1 MLNQTNVVPTTYA
14 STPVTM
20 PIQSAVQPNTQLL
33 SLQPVSTPMIPAQ
46 PVVTK
51 TSVVPDYGTTQIS
64 QVPLA
69 TTVPVQ
75 TSVPMVNTVGV
86 QPTTVISTQPQTK
99 YRLWN
104 MLVPVFK
111 PEPQPIPQP
120 APQPVTIPEPVTYTE
135 PVTIPEPV
143 EIPAQTYE
151 VPAEPVYTQTYE
163 EPVYEEPTT
172 TYTVPETQYVETTQY
187 TTTTSPNV
195 NVIRRGSG
203 ITMNE
208 QQNIINCAVS
218 VYQQKLEPI
227 SNNTAKA
234 IKRSLG
240 GDWLVI
246 VYPQGKPIDF
256 NMTCVQ
262 GNDYLYFTV
271 DSWAFQVC
279 RLR

>member
-1 MLNQTNVVPTTYA
+1 MINQTNVVPTPYA
-14 STPVTM
+14 STPVAM
-20 PIQSAVQPNTQLL
+20 PIQSAVQPNPQLL
-33 SLQPVSTPMIPAQ
+33 SVQPVTTPIIPAQ

-51 TSVVPDYGTTQIS
+51 TTVVPDYGTAQVS

-69 TTVPVQ
+69 NTVQ
-75 TSVPMVNTVGV
+75 ASVPIVNSVAV
-86 QPTTVISTQPQTK
+86 QPSTVVSTQPQTK

-104 MLVPVFK
+104 MLVPVFQ
-111 PEPQPIPQP
+111 PEPQPQP
-120 APQPVTIPEPVTYTE
+120 VPQPVTIPEPV
-135 PVTIPEPV
+135 PVPEPV
-143 EIPAQTYE
+143 EIPQTYE
-151 VPAEPVYTQTYE
+151 VPAEPVYTPTYE
-163 EPVYEEPTT
+163 EPVYEEPAT
-172 TYTVPETQYVETTQY
+172 TYSVPEYVETTPTY
-187 TTTTSPNV
+187 TTTSPNV
-195 NVIRRGSG
+195 RVMRRGYG

-246 VYPQGKPIDF
+246 VYPEGKPIDF

-262 GNDYLYFTV
+262 GNDYLYFIV
-271 DSWAFQVC
+271 DTWAFQVC

>member
-1 MLNQTNVVPTTYA
+1 MINQTNVVPTPYA
-14 STPVTM
+14 STPVAM
-20 PIQSAVQPNTQLL
+20 PIQSAVQPNPQLL
-33 SLQPVSTPMIPAQ
+33 SVQPVTTPIIPAQ

-51 TSVVPDYGTTQIS
+51 TTVVPDYGTAQVS

-69 TTVPVQ
+69 NTVQ
-75 TSVPMVNTVGV
+75 ASVPIVNSVAV
-86 QPTTVISTQPQTK
+86 QPSTVVSTQPQTK

-104 MLVPVFK
+104 MLVPVFQ
-111 PEPQPIPQP
+111 PEPQPQP
-120 APQPVTIPEPVTYTE
+120 VPQPVTIPEPI
-135 PVTIPEPV
+135 PVPEPV
-143 EIPAQTYE
+143 EIPQTYE
-151 VPAEPVYTQTYE
+151 VPAETVYTPTYE
-163 EPVYEEPTT
+163 EPVYEEPAT
-172 TYTVPETQYVETTQY
+172 TYSVPEYVETTPTY
-187 TTTTSPNV
+187 TTTSPNV
-195 NVIRRGSG
+195 RVIRRGSG

-208 QQNIINCAVS
+208 QQNIINCAVN

-246 VYPQGKPIDF
+246 VYPEGKPIDF

-262 GNDYLYFTV
+262 GNDYLYFIV
-271 DSWAFQVC
+271 DTWAFQVC

>member
-1 MLNQTNVVPTTYA
+1 MINQTNVVPTPYA
-14 STPVTM
+14 STPVAM
-20 PIQSAVQPNTQLL
+20 PIQSAVQPNPQLL
-33 SLQPVSTPMIPAQ
+33 SVQPVTNPIIPAQ

-51 TSVVPDYGTTQIS
+51 TTVVPDYGTAQVS

-69 TTVPVQ
+69 NTVQ
-75 TSVPMVNTVGV
+75 ASVPIVNSVAV
-86 QPTTVISTQPQTK
+86 QPSTVVSTQPQTK

-104 MLVPVFK
+104 MLVPVFQ
-111 PEPQPIPQP
+111 PEPQPQP
-120 APQPVTIPEPVTYTE
+120 VPQPVTIPEPI
-135 PVTIPEPV
+135 PVPEPV
-143 EIPAQTYE
+143 EIPQTYE
-151 VPAEPVYTQTYE
+151 VPAEPVYTPTYE
-163 EPVYEEPTT
+163 EPVYEEPAT
-172 TYTVPETQYVETTQY
+172 TYSVPEYVETTPTY
-187 TTTTSPNV
+187 TTTSPNV
-195 NVIRRGSG
+195 RVMRRGSG

-208 QQNIINCAVS
+208 QQNIINCAVN

-246 VYPQGKPIDF
+246 VYPEGKPIDF

-262 GNDYLYFTV
+262 GNDYLYFIV
-271 DSWAFQVC
+271 DTWAFQVC

>member
-1 MLNQTNVVPTTYA
+1 MLSQTNVVPTPYVA
-14 STPVTM
+14 NNMAIPPMPV
-20 PIQSAVQPNTQLL
+20 QSAIQPNVQGL
-33 SLQPVSTPMIPAQ
+33 SLQPVTTPIMPAQ
-46 PVVTK
+46 QVSTK
-51 TSVVPDYGTTQIS
+51 TTVVPDYGNAQLS
-64 QVPLA
+64 QVALGSRVPIQSS
-69 TTVPVQ
+69 VPVVN
-75 TSVPMVNTVGV
+75 SVAV
-86 QPTTVISTQPQTK
+86 QPQATVISTQAQPK

-104 MLVPVFK
+104 MLVPVFQ

-120 APQPVTIPEPVTYTE
+120 VPQPVAIPEPVT
-135 PVTIPEPV
+135 IPTPV
-143 EIPAQTYE
+143 EIPAETYE
-151 VPAEPVYTQTYE
+151 VPAEPVYTPTYE

-187 TTTTSPNV
+187 TTTASPNV
-195 NVIRRGSG
+195 RVIRRGSG

-208 QQNIINCAVS
+208 QQNIINCAIS

-234 IKRSLG
+234 VKRTLG

-246 VYPQGKPIDF
+246 VYPEGKPIDF

-262 GNDYLYFTV
+262 GNDYLYFIV
-271 DSWAFQVC
+271 DTWAFQVC

>member
-1 MLNQTNVVPTTYA
+1 MINQTNVVPTPYA
-14 STPVTM
+14 STPVAM
-20 PIQSAVQPNTQLL
+20 PIQSAVQPNPQLL
-33 SLQPVSTPMIPAQ
+33 SVQPVTTPIIPTQ

-51 TSVVPDYGTTQIS
+51 TTVVPDYGTAQVS

-69 TTVPVQ
+69 NTVQ
-75 TSVPMVNTVGV
+75 ASVPIVNSVAV
-86 QPTTVISTQPQTK
+86 QPSTVVSTQPQTK

-104 MLVPVFK
+104 MLVPVFQ
-111 PEPQPIPQP
+111 PEPQPQP
-120 APQPVTIPEPVTYTE
+120 VPQPVTIPEPV
-135 PVTIPEPV
+135 PVPEPV
-143 EIPAQTYE
+143 EIPQTYE
-151 VPAEPVYTQTYE
+151 VPAEPVYTPTYE
-163 EPVYEEPTT
+163 EPVYEEPAT
-172 TYTVPETQYVETTQY
+172 TYSVPEYVETTPTY
-187 TTTTSPNV
+187 TTTSPNV
-195 NVIRRGSG
+195 RVMRRGSG

-208 QQNIINCAVS
+208 QQNIINCAVN

-246 VYPQGKPIDF
+246 VYPEGKPIDF

-262 GNDYLYFTV
+262 GNDYLYFIV
-271 DSWAFQVC
+271 DTWAFQVC

>member
-1 MLNQTNVVPTTYA
+1 MLNQTNVVPTPYVA
-14 STPVTM
+14 NNMAIPAMPV
-20 PIQSAVQPNTQLL
+20 QSAIQPNVQGL
-33 SLQPVSTPMIPAQ
+33 SLQPVTTPIMPAQ
-46 PVVTK
+46 QVATK
-51 TSVVPDYGTTQIS
+51 TTVVPDYGNTQLS

-69 TTVPVQ
+69 STVPIQ
-75 TSVPMVNTVGV
+75 SSVPVVNSVAV
-86 QPTTVISTQPQTK
+86 QPQATVISTQAQPK

-104 MLVPVFK
+104 MLVPVFQ

-120 APQPVTIPEPVTYTE
+120 VPQSVANPE
-135 PVTIPEPV
+135 PVTIPTPV
-143 EIPAQTYE
+143 EIPAETYE
-151 VPAEPVYTQTYE
+151 VPAEPVYTPTYE

-187 TTTTSPNV
+187 TTTASPNV
-195 NVIRRGSG
+195 RVIRRGSG

-208 QQNIINCAVS
+208 QQNIINCAIS

-234 IKRSLG
+234 VKRTLG

-246 VYPQGKPIDF
+246 VYPEGKPIDF

-262 GNDYLYFTV
+262 GNDYLYFIV
-271 DSWAFQVC
+271 DTWAFQVC

>member
-1 MLNQTNVVPTTYA
+1 MINQTNVVPTPYA
-14 STPVTM
+14 STPVAM
-20 PIQSAVQPNTQLL
+20 PIQSAVQPNPQLL
-33 SLQPVSTPMIPAQ
+33 SVQPVTTPIIPAQ

-51 TSVVPDYGTTQIS
+51 TTVVPDYGTAQVS

-69 TTVPVQ
+69 NTVQ
-75 TSVPMVNTVGV
+75 ASVPIVNSVAV
-86 QPTTVISTQPQTK
+86 QPSTVVSTQPQTK

-104 MLVPVFK
+104 MLVPVFQ
-111 PEPQPIPQP
+111 PEPQPQP
-120 APQPVTIPEPVTYTE
+120 VSQPVTIPEPI
-135 PVTIPEPV
+135 PVPEPV
-143 EIPAQTYE
+143 EIPQTYE
-151 VPAEPVYTQTYE
+151 VPAEPVYTPTYE
-163 EPVYEEPTT
+163 EPVYEEPAT
-172 TYTVPETQYVETTQY
+172 TYSVPEYVETTPTY
-187 TTTTSPNV
+187 TTTSPNV
-195 NVIRRGSG
+195 RVIRRGSG

-208 QQNIINCAVS
+208 QQNIINCAVN

-246 VYPQGKPIDF
+246 VYPEGKPIDF

-262 GNDYLYFTV
+262 GNDYLYFIV
-271 DSWAFQVC
+271 DTWAFQVC

>member
-1 MLNQTNVVPTTYA
+1 MLNQTNVVPTPYV
-14 STPVTM
+14 STNMATM
-20 PIQSAVQPNTQLL
+20 PVQSAIQPNAGL
-33 SLQPVSTPMIPAQ
+33 SLQPVSAPIMASQ

-51 TSVVPDYGTTQIS
+51 TTVVPDYGNVQLS

-69 TTVPVQ
+69 STVQVQSSVPVVN
-75 TSVPMVNTVGV
+75 SVAV
-86 QPTTVISTQPQTK
+86 QPQATVISTQAQPK

-104 MLVPVFK
+104 MLVPVFQ
-111 PEPQPIPQP
+111 PEPQPVPQPIPQP
-120 APQPVTIPEPVTYTE
+120 VAIPEPVT
-135 PVTIPEPV
+135 IPTPV
-143 EIPAQTYE
+143 EIPAETYE

-187 TTTTSPNV
+187 TTTASPNV
-195 NVIRRGSG
+195 RVIRRGSG

-234 IKRSLG
+234 VKGSLG

-246 VYPQGKPIDF
+246 VYPEGKPIDF

-262 GNDYLYFTV
+262 GNDYLYFIV
-271 DSWAFQVC
+271 DTWAFQVC

>member
-1 MLNQTNVVPTTYA
+1 MINQTNVVPTPYA
-14 STPVTM
+14 STPVAM
-20 PIQSAVQPNTQLL
+20 PIQSAVQPNPQLL
-33 SLQPVSTPMIPAQ
+33 SVQPVTTPIIPAQ

-51 TSVVPDYGTTQIS
+51 TTVVPDYGTAQVS

-69 TTVPVQ
+69 NTVQ
-75 TSVPMVNTVGV
+75 ASVPIVNSVAV
-86 QPTTVISTQPQTK
+86 QPSTVVSTQPQTK

-104 MLVPVFK
+104 MLVPVFQ
-111 PEPQPIPQP
+111 PEPQPQP
-120 APQPVTIPEPVTYTE
+120 VPQPVTIPEPV
-135 PVTIPEPV
+135 PVPEPV
-143 EIPAQTYE
+143 EIPQTYE
-151 VPAEPVYTQTYE
+151 VPADPVYTPTYE
-163 EPVYEEPTT
+163 EPVYEEPAT
-172 TYTVPETQYVETTQY
+172 TYSVPEYVETTPTY
-187 TTTTSPNV
+187 TTTSPNV
-195 NVIRRGSG
+195 RVMRRGSG

-208 QQNIINCAVS
+208 QQNIINCAVN

-246 VYPQGKPIDF
+246 VYPEGKPIDF

-262 GNDYLYFTV
+262 GNDYLYFIV
-271 DSWAFQVC
+271 DTWAFQVC

>member
-1 MLNQTNVVPTTYA
+1 MINQTNVVPTPYA
-14 STPVTM
+14 STPVAM
-20 PIQSAVQPNTQLL
+20 PIQSAVQPNPQLL
-33 SLQPVSTPMIPAQ
+33 SVQPVTTPIIPAQ

-51 TSVVPDYGTTQIS
+51 TTVVPDYGTAQVS

-69 TTVPVQ
+69 NTVQ
-75 TSVPMVNTVGV
+75 ASVPIVNSVAV
-86 QPTTVISTQPQTK
+86 QPSTVVSTQPQTK

-104 MLVPVFK
+104 MLVPVFQ
-111 PEPQPIPQP
+111 PEPQPQP
-120 APQPVTIPEPVTYTE
+120 VPQPVTIPEP
-135 PVTIPEPV
+135 IPEPV
-143 EIPAQTYE
+143 EIPQTYE
-151 VPAEPVYTQTYE
+151 VPAEPVYTPTYE
-163 EPVYEEPTT
+163 EPVYEEPAT
-172 TYTVPETQYVETTQY
+172 TYSVPEYVETTPTY
-187 TTTTSPNV
+187 TTTSPNV
-195 NVIRRGSG
+195 RVMRRGSG

-208 QQNIINCAVS
+208 QQNIINCAVN

-246 VYPQGKPIDF
+246 VYPEGKPIDF

-262 GNDYLYFTV
+262 GNDYLYFIV
-271 DSWAFQVC
+271 DTWAFQVC

>member
-1 MLNQTNVVPTTYA
+1 MLNQTNVVPTQFA
-14 STPVTM
+14 STPLTM
-20 PIQSAVQPNTQLL
+20 PIQSQIPLQTTMPIQSQVIQPGLQTIPVQSVQQVLP
-33 SLQPVSTPMIPAQ
+33 
-46 PVVTK
+46 K
-51 TSVVPDYGTTQIS
+51 TSVIPEYGQGVATLSTVPVASTI
-64 QVPLA
+64 
-69 TTVPVQ
+69 PVQ
-75 TSVPMVNTVGV
+75 TSVPITTTVPV
-86 QPTTVISTQPQTK
+86 QQSTVISTQPQTK

-104 MLVPVFK
+104 MLVPVFQ
-111 PEPQPIPQP
+111 PEPQPVPV
-120 APQPVTIPEPVTYTE
+120 PQPVTIPEPITYQE

-143 EIPAQTYE
+143 EIPA
-151 VPAEPVYTQTYE
+151 EPVYQTYE

-187 TTTTSPNV
+187 TTTASPNV
-195 NVIRRGSG
+195 RVIRRGSG

-234 IKRSLG
+234 VKRSLG

-246 VYPQGKPIDF
+246 VYPEGKPIDF

-262 GNDYLYFTV
+262 GNDYLYFIV
-271 DSWAFQVC
+271 DTWAFQVC

>member
-1 MLNQTNVVPTTYA
+1 MINQTNVVPTPYA
-14 STPVTM
+14 STPVAM
-20 PIQSAVQPNTQLL
+20 PIQSAVQPNPQLL
-33 SLQPVSTPMIPAQ
+33 SVQPVTTPIIPAQ

-51 TSVVPDYGTTQIS
+51 TTVVPDYGTAQVS

-69 TTVPVQ
+69 NTVQ
-75 TSVPMVNTVGV
+75 ASVPIVNSVAV
-86 QPTTVISTQPQTK
+86 QPSTVVSTQPQTK

-104 MLVPVFK
+104 MLVPVFQ
-111 PEPQPIPQP
+111 PEPQPQP
-120 APQPVTIPEPVTYTE
+120 VSQPVTIPEPV
-135 PVTIPEPV
+135 PVPEPV
-143 EIPAQTYE
+143 EIPQTYE
-151 VPAEPVYTQTYE
+151 VPAEPVYTPTYE
-163 EPVYEEPTT
+163 EPVYEEPAT
-172 TYTVPETQYVETTQY
+172 TYSVPEYVETTPTY
-187 TTTTSPNV
+187 TTTSPNV
-195 NVIRRGSG
+195 RVIRRGSG

-208 QQNIINCAVS
+208 QQNIINCAVN

-246 VYPQGKPIDF
+246 VYPEGKPIDF

-262 GNDYLYFTV
+262 GNDYLYFIV
-271 DSWAFQVC
+271 DTWAFQVC

>member
-1 MLNQTNVVPTTYA
+1 MINQTNVVPTPYA
-14 STPVTM
+14 STPVAM
-20 PIQSAVQPNTQLL
+20 PIQSAVQPNPQLL
-33 SLQPVSTPMIPAQ
+33 SVQPVTTPIIPAQ

-51 TSVVPDYGTTQIS
+51 TTVVPDYGTTQVS

-69 TTVPVQ
+69 NTVQ
-75 TSVPMVNTVGV
+75 ASVPIVNSVAV
-86 QPTTVISTQPQTK
+86 QPSTVVSTQPQTK

-104 MLVPVFK
+104 MLVPVFQ
-111 PEPQPIPQP
+111 PEPQPQP
-120 APQPVTIPEPVTYTE
+120 VPQPVTIPEPI
-135 PVTIPEPV
+135 PVPEPV
-143 EIPAQTYE
+143 EIPQTYE
-151 VPAEPVYTQTYE
+151 VPAEPVYTPTYE
-163 EPVYEEPTT
+163 EPVYEEPAT
-172 TYTVPETQYVETTQY
+172 TYSVPEYVETTPTY
-187 TTTTSPNV
+187 TTTSPNV
-195 NVIRRGSG
+195 RVMRRGSG

-208 QQNIINCAVS
+208 QQNIINCAVN

-246 VYPQGKPIDF
+246 VYPEGKPIDF

-262 GNDYLYFTV
+262 GNDYLYFIV
-271 DSWAFQVC
+271 DTWAFQVC

>member
-46 PVVTK
+46 PVATK
-51 TSVVPDYGTTQIS
+51 TSVIPDYGTTQIT

-69 TTVPVQ
+69 STVPVQ
-75 TSVPMVNTVGV
+75 TSVPMVNTVGG

-120 APQPVTIPEPVTYTE
+120 APQPVTIPEPV
-135 PVTIPEPV
+135 PVPEPV
-143 EIPAQTYE
+143 EIPQTYE
-151 VPAEPVYTQTYE
+151 VPAEPVYTPTYE
-163 EPVYEEPTT
+163 EPVYEEPAT
-172 TYTVPETQYVETTQY
+172 TYSVPEYVETTPTY
-187 TTTTSPNV
+187 TTTSPNV
-195 NVIRRGSG
+195 RVIRRGNG

-208 QQNIINCAVS
+208 QQNII
-218 VYQQKLEPI
+218 K
-227 SNNTAKA
+227 
-234 IKRSLG
+234 
-240 GDWLVI
+240 
-246 VYPQGKPIDF
+246 
-256 NMTCVQ
+256 
-262 GNDYLYFTV
+262 
-271 DSWAFQVC
+271 
-279 RLR
+279 

>member
-1 MLNQTNVVPTTYA
+1 MLNQTNVVPTPYA
-14 STPVTM
+14 STPVAM
-20 PIQSAVQPNTQLL
+20 PIQSAVQPNPQLL
-33 SLQPVSTPMIPAQ
+33 SVQPVTTPIIPAQ

-51 TSVVPDYGTTQIS
+51 TTVVPDYGTAQVS

-69 TTVPVQ
+69 NTVQ
-75 TSVPMVNTVGV
+75 ASVPIVNSVAV
-86 QPTTVISTQPQTK
+86 QPSTVVSTQPQTK

-104 MLVPVFK
+104 MLVPVFQ
-111 PEPQPIPQP
+111 PEPQPQP
-120 APQPVTIPEPVTYTE
+120 VPQPVTIPEPV
-135 PVTIPEPV
+135 PVPEPV
-143 EIPAQTYE
+143 EIPQTYE
-151 VPAEPVYTQTYE
+151 VPAEPVYTPTYE
-163 EPVYEEPTT
+163 EPVYEEPAT
-172 TYTVPETQYVETTQY
+172 TYSVPEYVETTPTY
-187 TTTTSPNV
+187 TTTSPNV
-195 NVIRRGSG
+195 RIIRRGNG

-208 QQNIINCAVS
+208 QQNIINCAVN

-246 VYPQGKPIDF
+246 VYPEGKPIDF

-262 GNDYLYFTV
+262 GNDYLYFIV
-271 DSWAFQVC
+271 DTWAFQVC

>member
-1 MLNQTNVVPTTYA
+1 MLNQTNVVPTPYA
-14 STPVTM
+14 STPVAM
-20 PIQSAVQPNTQLL
+20 PIQSAVQPNPQLL
-33 SLQPVSTPMIPAQ
+33 SVQPVTTPIIPAQ

-51 TSVVPDYGTTQIS
+51 TTVVPDYGTAQVS

-69 TTVPVQ
+69 NTVQ
-75 TSVPMVNTVGV
+75 ASVPIVNSVAV
-86 QPTTVISTQPQTK
+86 QPSTVVSTQPQTK

-104 MLVPVFK
+104 MLVPVFQ
-111 PEPQPIPQP
+111 PEPQPQP
-120 APQPVTIPEPVTYTE
+120 VPQPVTIPEPV
-135 PVTIPEPV
+135 PVPEPV
-143 EIPAQTYE
+143 EITQTYE
-151 VPAEPVYTQTYE
+151 VPAEPVYTPTYE
-163 EPVYEEPTT
+163 EPVYEEPAT
-172 TYTVPETQYVETTQY
+172 TYSVPEYVETTPTY
-187 TTTTSPNV
+187 TTTSPNV
-195 NVIRRGSG
+195 RVMRRGSG

-208 QQNIINCAVS
+208 QQNIINCAVN

-246 VYPQGKPIDF
+246 VYPEGKPIDF

-262 GNDYLYFTV
+262 GNDYLYFIV
-271 DSWAFQVC
+271 DTWAFQVC

>member
-1 MLNQTNVVPTTYA
+1 MINQTNVVPTPYA
-14 STPVTM
+14 STPVAM
-20 PIQSAVQPNTQLL
+20 PIQSAVQPNPQLL
-33 SLQPVSTPMIPAQ
+33 SVQPVTTPIIPAQ

-51 TSVVPDYGTTQIS
+51 TTVVPDYGTAQVS

-69 TTVPVQ
+69 NTVQ
-75 TSVPMVNTVGV
+75 ASVPIVNSVAV
-86 QPTTVISTQPQTK
+86 QPSTVVSTQPQTK

-104 MLVPVFK
+104 MLVPVFQ
-111 PEPQPIPQP
+111 PEPQPQP
-120 APQPVTIPEPVTYTE
+120 VPQPVTIPEPV
-135 PVTIPEPV
+135 PVPEPV
-143 EIPAQTYE
+143 EIPQTYE
-151 VPAEPVYTQTYE
+151 VPAETVYTPTYE
-163 EPVYEEPTT
+163 EPVYEEPAT
-172 TYTVPETQYVETTQY
+172 TYSVPEYVETTPTY
-187 TTTTSPNV
+187 TTTSPNV
-195 NVIRRGSG
+195 RVMRRGSG

-208 QQNIINCAVS
+208 QQNIINCAVN

-246 VYPQGKPIDF
+246 VYPEGKPIDF

-262 GNDYLYFTV
+262 GNDYLYFIV
-271 DSWAFQVC
+271 DTWAFQVC